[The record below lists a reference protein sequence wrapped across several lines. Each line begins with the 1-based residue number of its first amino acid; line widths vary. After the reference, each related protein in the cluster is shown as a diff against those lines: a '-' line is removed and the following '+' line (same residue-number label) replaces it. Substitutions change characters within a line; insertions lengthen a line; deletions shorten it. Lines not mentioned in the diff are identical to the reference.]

1 MSNRV
6 VWLMAFVFI
15 LLGGYTLMTFYS
27 KINGRVQMRLFD
39 CAAHSLE
46 NKCIIQ
52 SAVNDFL
59 VKILPD
65 KNPELIKKF
74 EPTPGE

>member
-6 VWLMAFVFI
+6 VWLMALVFI
-15 LLGGYTLMTFYS
+15 LLGAYTLMTFYS
-27 KINGRVQMRLFD
+27 KINGRVQMKFFA
-39 CAAHSLE
+39 CVAHSLE

-52 SAVNDFL
+52 SAMNDFL